1 MTGVFL
7 GSSAAFRRT
16 LSADSLDAL
25 GDLRQRHRPH
35 KMNRSTRRG
44 AASAK
49 RPRKGSARENWDRA
63 EADQA
68 RREKSGD
75 GAGSTSKVR
84 RTGSGSGRARTP
96 PAAQKRAASAT
107 READAAEAEQ
117 PRSPSSRVTRRG
129 TAPAAR
135 GGDGEVGEADDDADD
150 EADDASEGS
159 DTHGERRVESLQR
172 AATMRGG
179 GEVASLVLVKWCSL
193 PQVHSCRTCRI
204 LAPAVDFSSSLIPM

>member
-1 MTGVFL
+1 
-7 GSSAAFRRT
+7 
-16 LSADSLDAL
+16 
-25 GDLRQRHRPH
+25 
-35 KMNRSTRRG
+35 MNRSTRRG

-96 PAAQKRAASAT
+96 PAARKRAASAT
-107 READAAEAEQ
+107 REVDAAEQ
-117 PRSPSSRVTRRG
+117 PRIPTGRVTRRG
-129 TAPAAR
+129 TAAEA
-135 GGDGEVGEADDDADD
+135 GGDGEAGDADD
-150 EADDASEGS
+150 EADHEADDASEGS

-193 PQVHSCRTCRI
+193 QQVC
-204 LAPAVDFSSSLIPM
+204 APDPDPAP

>member
-1 MTGVFL
+1 
-7 GSSAAFRRT
+7 
-16 LSADSLDAL
+16 
-25 GDLRQRHRPH
+25 
-35 KMNRSTRRG
+35 MNRSTRRG

-63 EADQA
+63 EADQS

-75 GAGSTSKVR
+75 GARSASKVR

-96 PAAQKRAASAT
+96 PAARKRSTSAT
-107 READAAEAEQ
+107 GESDAAEP

-129 TAPAAR
+129 TAPTAP

-193 PQVHSCRTCRI
+193 PQVRPCRTCRI

>member
-1 MTGVFL
+1 M
-7 GSSAAFRRT
+7 
-16 LSADSLDAL
+16 D
-25 GDLRQRHRPH
+25 
-35 KMNRSTRRG
+35 RSTRRG

-68 RREKSGD
+68 RREKTGD
-75 GAGSTSKVR
+75 GAGSMSKVR
-84 RTGSGSGRARTP
+84 RTGSGSGHARTT
-96 PAAQKRAASAT
+96 PAARKRTASAP
-107 READAAEAEQ
+107 READAAEQ
-117 PRSPSSRVTRRG
+117 PRIPTSRVTRRG
-129 TAPAAR
+129 TAPEAPA
-135 GGDGEVGEADDDADD
+135 GGDGEAGDAADEADD

-193 PQVHSCRTCRI
+193 PQVCS
-204 LAPAVDFSSSLIPM
+204 

>member
-1 MTGVFL
+1 MEPGGGRPLCFLTEVVF
-7 GSSAAFRRT
+7 GRH
-16 LSADSLDAL
+16 LDAL
-25 GDLRQRHRPH
+25 GDLRQQLRQHE
-35 KMNRSTRRG
+35 MNRSTRRG

-96 PAAQKRAASAT
+96 PAARKRAASAT
-107 READAAEAEQ
+107 SEVDAAEQ
-117 PRSPSSRVTRRG
+117 PRIPTGRVTRRG
-129 TAPAAR
+129 TAAEA
-135 GGDGEVGEADDDADD
+135 GGDGEAGDADD
-150 EADDASEGS
+150 EADHEADDASEGS

-193 PQVHSCRTCRI
+193 PQVC
-204 LAPAVDFSSSLIPM
+204 APDPDPAP

>member
-1 MTGVFL
+1 MYERLESRVANRVRCFIGEL
-7 GSSAAFRRT
+7 YRP
-16 LSADSLDAL
+16 SLDAL
-25 GDLRQRHRPH
+25 GDLRQPHRQH
-35 KMNRSTRRG
+35 EMNRSTRRG

-63 EADQA
+63 EADQS

-96 PAAQKRAASAT
+96 PAARKRGTSAT
-107 READAAEAEQ
+107 RESDAAEQ

-129 TAPAAR
+129 TAPTAQ
-135 GGDGEVGEADDDADD
+135 GGDGEVGDADDADD

-193 PQVHSCRTCRI
+193 PQVHS
-204 LAPAVDFSSSLIPM
+204 

>member
-1 MTGVFL
+1 
-7 GSSAAFRRT
+7 
-16 LSADSLDAL
+16 
-25 GDLRQRHRPH
+25 
-35 KMNRSTRRG
+35 MNRSTRRG

-63 EADQA
+63 EADQS
-68 RREKSGD
+68 RREKAGD
-75 GAGSTSKVR
+75 GACSAAKVR

-96 PAAQKRAASAT
+96 PAARKRGTAAT
-107 READAAEAEQ
+107 RESDAAEQ
-117 PRSPSSRVTRRG
+117 PRSPSSRVSRRG
-129 TAPAAR
+129 TAPAAPS
-135 GGDGEVGEADDDADD
+135 GDGEVGEADDDADD

-193 PQVHSCRTCRI
+193 AQVHS
-204 LAPAVDFSSSLIPM
+204 

>member
-1 MTGVFL
+1 
-7 GSSAAFRRT
+7 
-16 LSADSLDAL
+16 
-25 GDLRQRHRPH
+25 
-35 KMNRSTRRG
+35 MNRSTRRG

-63 EADQA
+63 EADQS

-75 GAGSTSKVR
+75 GARGASKVR

-96 PAAQKRAASAT
+96 PAARKRSASAT
-107 READAAEAEQ
+107 KESDAAEAEQ

-129 TAPAAR
+129 TAPVAP
-135 GGDGEVGEADDDADD
+135 GDGSEVGEADDADD

-193 PQVHSCRTCRI
+193 PQVHS
-204 LAPAVDFSSSLIPM
+204 